1 VTLVYNPKS
10 GGAGRLNADELLV
23 LIREAGHTAVA
34 QASKEEDWEE
44 VLGEPTDLVAVA
56 GGDGAVGKVARHVL
70 GRPVPLT
77 VLPTGTANNVA
88 TTLGLTDVPLDR
100 LIAGW
105 ATARRARFDVG
116 VARGPWGTTPFIEG
130 FGVGLFAEAMSRLGD
145 SDSPERA
152 RLDRESDKVTSA
164 QVMLRERLRR
174 GPAMELTVE
183 FDGRDLSGE
192 YVLLEA
198 MNIRHVG
205 PNLELAPDADPGDGL
220 LDVVLLRHGERG
232 ALSEYL
238 SHCRDGTPTPPGLTV
253 HRGTRLR
260 LRWDGFDVHIDDEP
274 WPGGG
279 TEPSTTPVS
288 IDVTLGSHSIEFLVP
303 MQRRG
308 TPGNGFTPPERGA

>member
-34 QASKEEDWEE
+34 QSSKEEDWEE
-44 VLGEPTDLVAVA
+44 VLGEPTDLVVVA
-56 GGDGAVGKVARHVL
+56 GGDGAVGKVVRHLL

-88 TTLGLTDVPLDR
+88 TTLGLTGTSLDR

-116 VARGPWGTTPFIEG
+116 IARGPWGTTPFIEG
-130 FGVGLFAEAMSRLGD
+130 FGVGLFAGTMSRLGD
-145 SDSPERA
+145 SDSTERA
-152 RLDRESDKVTSA
+152 RLDREDDKVTSA
-164 QVMLRERLRR
+164 QEMLRERLQHC
-174 GPAMELTVE
+174 PAMKLAVEL
-183 FDGRDLSGE
+183 DGKDLSGE

-205 PNLELAPDADPGDGL
+205 PNLELAPEADPGDGL
-220 LDVVLLRHGERG
+220 LDVVLLRHGERD

-238 SHCRDGTPTPPGLTV
+238 SQCRNGKPTPPSLTV
-253 HRGTRLR
+253 RRGTRLR
-260 LRWDGFDVHIDDEP
+260 VVWNGFDVHIDDEP

-279 TEPSTTPVS
+279 TNPPATPAD
-288 IDVTLGSHSIEFLVP
+288 IDVSLGSHSIEFLMP
-303 MQRRG
+303 
-308 TPGNGFTPPERGA
+308 A